1 MPAGRPSIY
10 GLYDSNGELRYI
22 GKANNPEKRLE
33 GHRRN
38 SKKSNTPLYLWVREG
53 GVAHMGI
60 LEENCEDWQSCER
73 LHIAEARARG
83 CALFNVRDGGNGASA
98 SFFVE
103 PDEFRRLRKFSR
115 RHAAIMANAGLPN
128 GGVAESINR
137 QIRQAISTGKVDE
150 LVQHIN
156 RTLPWPLPN

>member
-38 SKKSNTPLYLWVREG
+38 SKKSNTPLYLW
-53 GVAHMGI
+53 
-60 LEENCEDWQSCER
+60 
-73 LHIAEARARG
+73 
-83 CALFNVRDGGNGASA
+83 VRDGGNGASA